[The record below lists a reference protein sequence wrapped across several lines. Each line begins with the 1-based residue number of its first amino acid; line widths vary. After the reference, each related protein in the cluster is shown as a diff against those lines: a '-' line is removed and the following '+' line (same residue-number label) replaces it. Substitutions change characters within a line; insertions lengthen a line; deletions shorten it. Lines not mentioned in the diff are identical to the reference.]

1 MTMMMMKTMI
11 MVTTLVRMMMIMIMI
26 LSSISFGKKAT
37 LGVKFAT
44 ATRNIRQV
52 CIRNNIHI
60 MTLLRRDDYS
70 CD

>member
-11 MVTTLVRMMMIMIMI
+11 MVTTIVMMMMIMI